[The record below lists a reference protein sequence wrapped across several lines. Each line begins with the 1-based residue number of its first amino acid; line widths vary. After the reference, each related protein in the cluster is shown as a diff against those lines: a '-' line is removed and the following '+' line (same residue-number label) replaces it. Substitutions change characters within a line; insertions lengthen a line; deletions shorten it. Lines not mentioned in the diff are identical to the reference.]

1 MTWRSNS
8 CAIKIFAH
16 RGASEVYPENTM
28 LAFYESEKAGAD
40 GIELDVLQTR
50 DSRAVV
56 VHDENLERLSG
67 QSLWVKDLT
76 WDELSAINIAAH
88 FPEHDPQQV
97 PALDDVLDWI
107 LTTSLE
113 VNIELKNSDTPIP
126 GLEEDVLRLI
136 DARKMRH
143 RVIVSSFSLESVI
156 CMKKLA
162 PDLRCG
168 YLVKR
173 PTRADLRR
181 AKEHNIDAI
190 HPHIFN
196 VYRPGFTRSLLR
208 LGFAVRYWTATT
220 ERQYRTASRQN
231 ATAIIV
237 NDPAQARA
245 ILSKS
250 SFSSK
255 KRGVFRRF

>member
-1 MTWRSNS
+1 MTRQMDS

-16 RGASEVYPENTM
+16 RGASDVYPENTM

-40 GIELDVLQTR
+40 GIELDVQRTSDGR
-50 DSRAVV
+50 TVV

-76 WDELSAINIAAH
+76 WDELCALNIAAH
-88 FPEHDPQQV
+88 FPEHGSQQT
-97 PALDDVLDWI
+97 PALDEVLDWI
-107 LTTSLE
+107 LTTTLE
-113 VNIELKNSDTPIP
+113 VNIELKNSAVPIP

-156 CMKKLA
+156 HMKKLA

-168 YLVKR
+168 FLAKR
-173 PTRADLRR
+173 PARADLRC

-190 HPHIFN
+190 HPHILN
-196 VYRPGFTRSLLR
+196 VYRLGFTRSLLR
-208 LGFAVRYWTATT
+208 QGFAVRYWTATT
-220 ERQYRTASRQN
+220 ERQYCTASRQK

-237 NDPAQARA
+237 NNPARA
-245 ILSKS
+245 RLVINKS
-250 SFSSK
+250 SRQSSSLIK
-255 KRGVFRRF
+255 